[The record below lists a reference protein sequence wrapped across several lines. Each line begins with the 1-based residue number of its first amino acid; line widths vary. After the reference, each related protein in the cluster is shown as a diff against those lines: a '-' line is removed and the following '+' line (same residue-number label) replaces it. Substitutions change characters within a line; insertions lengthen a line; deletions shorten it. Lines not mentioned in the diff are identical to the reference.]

1 MPKIFPVYG
10 AERPTSPQTF
20 IDVSGRKSPIPR
32 QLEDEAELQTE
43 LLPELPERPSS
54 VLSEQSE
61 IKLVEEEIA
70 AVLSGESEVLTDHN
84 VLGFVS
90 FTISA

>member
-1 MPKIFPVYG
+1 MFPVYG
-10 AERPTSPQTF
+10 SEHPTTPQTF
-20 IDVSGRKSPIPR
+20 IDGNGRKSPIPR
-32 QLEDEAELQTE
+32 QLEAETE
-43 LLPELPERPSS
+43 PKTEILPELPERPSS
-54 VLSEQSE
+54 VLSERTE

-90 FTISA
+90 FAIHA